1 MRTCSSDVVL
11 SDKSTRLQ
19 CDVVLDWFGGPQAFM
34 DLQQLPVVLADQFTL
49 EDDIVFSDD

>member
-19 CDVVLDWFGGPQAFM
+19 RDVVLDWFGGSQAFM